1 MRPCL
6 YLLELY
12 FLDEL
17 VDSRLYNEQ
26 KMSIRVQISSSLLAN
41 VNSLFVDI
49 ESSIQRVME
58 IVT

>member
-41 VNSLFVDI
+41 ANSLFVDI